1 MRAQLEALL
10 DLSRTIPR
18 EDLPSLIAVLAEIN
32 AIAFARL
39 VAPASQTAP
48 DSLLNVEQ
56 ASARL
61 ACSQDFLYR
70 NHKRLPFTRRIGS
83 KLLFSSN
90 GIDKYIER
98 RAAK

>member
-39 VAPASQTAP
+39 VAPSENHHQP
-48 DSLLNVEQ
+48 DKLLTIDE
-56 ASARL
+56 AATRL
-61 ACSQDFLYR
+61 AMSKDYLYR
-70 NHKRLPFTRRIGS
+70 HKFPFTVREGGS
-83 KLLFSSN
+83 LRFSSH
-90 GIDKYIER
+90 GIDKWIQR
-98 RAAK
+98 KAAK